1 MRAFVQAVDEFLH
14 ARERFAPGSPV
25 GPQLR
30 WLVLFIVVFGAIYG
44 AVMASFGGLSPGRYH
59 HLLYVGLKVPLLLV
73 VTSALCIPSFSV
85 VNAVAGLRDDLGA
98 ALRALIATQACL
110 TLVLASLA
118 PVTAFC
124 YFCTP
129 DYGTAVLFNAAMFA
143 IAAAGAQIVMT
154 RYYGPLIRRSARHR
168 TMLYFW
174 FFLYALVGI
183 EMGWI
188 LRPFIG
194 DPRMPVA
201 FFRSD
206 AWGNAYV
213 VVARLIVRILER
225 LSPL

>member
-1 MRAFVQAVDEFLH
+1 MRAFVQAADDFLH
-14 ARERFAPGSPV
+14 ARGQFAPGAPV
-25 GPQLR
+25 RPQLK
-30 WLVLFIVVFGAIYG
+30 WLVLFIVIFGAIYG
-44 AVMASFGGLSPGRYH
+44 AVMASFTGLAPGRYH

-73 VTSALCIPSFSV
+73 VTSALCIPSFFV
-85 VNAVAGLRDDLGA
+85 VNAVAGLRDDFGA
-98 ALRALIATQACL
+98 AFRALVATQACL

-118 PVTAFC
+118 PVTAFY
-124 YFCTP
+124 YFCAP
-129 DYGTAVLFNAAMFA
+129 AYGTAVLFNAAMFA
-143 IAAAGAQIVMT
+143 VAAAGAQIMMT

-174 FFLYALVGI
+174 FFVYALVGI

-194 DPRMPVA
+194 DPNIPVA
-201 FFRSD
+201 FLRSD

-213 VVARLIVRILER
+213 VVIRLIARILGR

>member
-1 MRAFVQAVDEFLH
+1 MRAFVQAADDFLH
-14 ARERFAPGSPV
+14 ARGQFAPGAPV
-25 GPQLR
+25 GPQLK
-30 WLVLFIVVFGAIYG
+30 WLVLFIVIFGAIYG
-44 AVMASFGGLSPGRYH
+44 AVMASFTGLAPGRYR

-73 VTSALCIPSFSV
+73 VTSALCIPSFFV
-85 VNAVAGLRDDLGA
+85 VNAVAGLRDDFGA
-98 ALRALIATQACL
+98 AFRALVATQACL

-118 PVTAFC
+118 PV
-124 YFCTP
+124 
-129 DYGTAVLFNAAMFA
+129 LFNAGMFA
-143 IAAAGAQIVMT
+143 VAAAGAQIMMT

-174 FFLYALVGI
+174 FFVYALVGI

-194 DPRMPVA
+194 DPRIPVA
-201 FFRSD
+201 FLRSD

-213 VVARLIVRILER
+213 VVIRLIVRILGR